1 MHQRNDEAQV
11 QLALQAMQNDTK
23 LSARAASKIYDVDHE
38 KLSRRRRGIQAR
50 RDIPANFRKLTDLEE
65 SIVVQYILDL
75 DSKEFPPRLCGVEDM
90 ANRLLAERDAG
101 RVGTRWAHN
110 FVKRQPDL
118 TTRFNRKY
126 DYQRALCEDPDLIRG
141 WFTLVQNTIAKYGIQ
156 VADIY
161 NFDEIGFL
169 MGVISTILVVTGSER
184 RGRRKTRQPGNRKW
198 STVIQGIN
206 ALGWAIP
213 PFIIVEGSYH
223 LSSWY
228 EDSSLPKDWVIATSA
243 NGWTTNELG
252 LEWIK
257 HFDNHTKARTAG
269 VYRLLTLDG
278 HGSHHSTDFE
288 LYCKENNIITLCM
301 PPHSSHKLQPADVGC
316 FSPLKAAYGK
326 QIEEMMR
333 ASITHITKEDF
344 FPAFLA
350 AHQATMTC
358 DNIRGGFRGA
368 GLVPLI
374 PRR

>member
-1 MHQRNDEAQV
+1 MHQRNDEVHV

-23 LSARAASKIYDVDHE
+23 LSARAAGKIYNVDHE
-38 KLSRRRRGIQAR
+38 KLSRRRRGMQPR
-50 RDIPANFRKLTDLEE
+50 RDIPANSRKLTDLEE

-75 DSKEFPPRLCGVEDM
+75 DSKGFPPRLCGVEDM
-90 ANRLLAERDAG
+90 ANGLLAKRDA
-101 RVGTRWAHN
+101 RRIGTRWASN

-118 TTRFNRKY
+118 TMRFNRKY
-126 DYQRALCEDPDLIRG
+126 DYQRALCENPDLIRG
-141 WFTLVQNTIAKYGIQ
+141 WFALVQNTIAKYGIQ
-156 VADIY
+156 GADIY

-206 ALGWAIP
+206 ARGWAIP

-223 LSSWY
+223 LSAWHENSR
-228 EDSSLPKDWVIATSA
+228 LPQDW
-243 NGWTTNELG
+243 
-252 LEWIK
+252 
-257 HFDNHTKARTAG
+257 
-269 VYRLLTLDG
+269 
-278 HGSHHSTDFE
+278 
-288 LYCKENNIITLCM
+288 ITFYVRKC
-301 PPHSSHKLQPADVGC
+301 
-316 FSPLKAAYGK
+316 PLKAAYGK

-350 AHQATMTC
+350 AHQATMTY

-368 GLVPLI
+368 GLVPFYPEEVISQLDI
-374 PRR
+374 RLKTPTPPNSRPGSAYAWVSKTPNNPI